1 MRITIIHPHFAFRD
15 VACELPRA
23 LARRRHKVFVVV
35 WAGGSGN
42 SGNGGNNAAFSRIEE
57 NFGMVELPGLNFSPV
72 ASMNY
77 PFLLG
82 LEPALRQMK
91 PDIIDCQSHLFLTAP
106 QSVSAARRL
115 GVPVVIT
122 INGIIAS
129 RGPLLNSAQKLYIRT
144 VAAAVFRRASVI
156 RCLTPSDALEAMRYG
171 CPRGKIR
178 IIPNGVD
185 TSLFSPPQGGR
196 EAPPVVVWAGRF
208 VGEKDLPT
216 LVRAAGI
223 IIKERRDARFVLLGD
238 GPLRRSIELMARRMG
253 VAQNFEFTGV
263 LNHQAVAS
271 WLRRSAVFA
280 FPSLKEGMPLALLE
294 AMSCGNPVAGT
305 DIPGIS
311 SVARDGESGILVQP
325 RNPESLAKAILLLLS
340 DWKLRERMGS
350 NARKEIMALY
360 SQVAVVKHLEGA
372 YSDAFESHGSKSAR
386 W

>member
-1 MRITIIHPHFAFRD
+1 
-15 VACELPRA
+15 
-23 LARRRHKVFVVV
+23 
-35 WAGGSGN
+35 
-42 SGNGGNNAAFSRIEE
+42 
-57 NFGMVELPGLNFSPV
+57 MVELPGLNFSPA

-82 LEPALRQMK
+82 LKPALRQMR

-106 QSVSAARRL
+106 QSVSAARQL
-115 GVPVVIT
+115 GIPVVIT

-129 RGPLLNSAQKLYIRT
+129 RGLLLNSAQKLSIRT
-144 VAAAVFRRASVI
+144 VVAAVFRRASVV
-156 RCLTPSDALEAMRYG
+156 RCLTSSDALEAMRYG

-185 TSLFSPPQGGR
+185 TSLFSPPLGRR
-196 EAPPVVVWAGRF
+196 EAPPVVAWVGRF

-216 LVRAAGI
+216 LVRAASV
-223 IIKERRDARFVLLGD
+223 IIKEHHDARFVLLGD
-238 GPLRRSIELMARRMG
+238 GPLRPLIESMARHMG
-253 VAQNFEFTGV
+253 IAQNFEFTGA
-263 LNHQAVAS
+263 LDHQAVAS

-311 SVARDGESGILVQP
+311 SVVRDGESGIIVQK

-340 DWKLRERMGS
+340 DEKLRERMGS
-350 NARKEIMALY
+350 NARKEIIALY
-360 SQVAVVKHLEGA
+360 SQAAVIKLLESA
-372 YSDAFESHGSKSAR
+372 YADAIEL
-386 W
+386 